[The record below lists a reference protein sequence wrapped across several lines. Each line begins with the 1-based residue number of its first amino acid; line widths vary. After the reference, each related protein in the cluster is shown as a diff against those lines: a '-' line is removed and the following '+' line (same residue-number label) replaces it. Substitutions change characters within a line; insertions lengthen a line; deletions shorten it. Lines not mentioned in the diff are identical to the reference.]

1 MTPWPGPRGLDDK
14 TAPPGYLCRLR
25 IMYAYHDLGAWA

>member
-1 MTPWPGPRGLDDK
+1 MTAGRW
-14 TAPPGYLCRLR
+14 TAPVQTGYLYWLR